1 MQMPRSTEFK
11 STDLKSRHT
20 GWLSSTCKGKKTK
33 CNLHGRW
40 WFLHN
45 SLNFLIWITFQN
57 LPALRSTPQV
67 EILRSGGWET
77 TNWKQPRLNNWQLWF
92 KGKKSSSFLKQRS
105 MYLPGNYSANHWQLH
120 IIQSYPKP
128 AFSTEVQLAGFVRK
142 VYTVTRFEAF
152 PKISCLVLFYLPQ
165 KVRRYFP
172 QLHDSAPPPRNHTSE
187 VWTMARDGT
196 TGLTALADIGLAPS
210 RCFTHWVPYRGG
222 FTSLE
227 EFCVVEWWQ
236 TGRLFILKANR
247 NPRTKQSTAT
257 LGTSFHLQLSTG
269 LAYGISQI
277 KESLP
282 VLLYVKV

>member
-172 QLHDSAPPPRNHTSE
+172 QLHDSAPPPEIT
-187 VWTMARDGT
+187 
-196 TGLTALADIGLAPS
+196 LAKFERWPGMGPLVS
-210 RCFTHWVPYRGG
+210 QHW
-222 FTSLE
+222 L
-227 EFCVVEWWQ
+227 
-236 TGRLFILKANR
+236 ILV
-247 NPRTKQSTAT
+247 
-257 LGTSFHLQLSTG
+257 
-269 LAYGISQI
+269 
-277 KESLP
+277 LP
-282 VLLYVKV
+282 QADVLLIGFLTVVALLLWRNSVLLNGDKREGFLF